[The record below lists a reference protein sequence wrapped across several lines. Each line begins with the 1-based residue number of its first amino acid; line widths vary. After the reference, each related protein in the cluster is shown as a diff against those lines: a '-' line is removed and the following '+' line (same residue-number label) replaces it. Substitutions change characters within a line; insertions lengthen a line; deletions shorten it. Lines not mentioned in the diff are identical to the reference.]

1 MKELTTIKRTIR
13 NLRKRIDDPATP
25 ADEKRVA
32 YTLEHA
38 LRWATEKTNGWESP
52 DKSLPEDMRLLRMG
66 L

>member
-1 MKELTTIKRTIR
+1 MKSQSTINRVIR

-25 ADEKRVA
+25 ADEQRVA
-32 YTLEHA
+32 YTVEQA
-38 LRWATEKTNGWESP
+38 LCWVTKKTRGWEAP